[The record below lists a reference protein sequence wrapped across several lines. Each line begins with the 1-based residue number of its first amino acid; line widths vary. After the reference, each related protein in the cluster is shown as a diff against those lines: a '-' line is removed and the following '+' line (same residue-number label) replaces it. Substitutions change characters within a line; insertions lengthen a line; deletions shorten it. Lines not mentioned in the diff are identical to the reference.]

1 MNEWEIAALVLAV
14 AIVPCLAI
22 ALLDKRAT
30 SALAALEL
38 AGTLLT
44 SALMA
49 LCEGFHRQPFID
61 LALLFA
67 LLSMVGAMAFA
78 RLMERDL

>member
-1 MNEWEIAALVLAV
+1 MNEWEIAAAVLSG
-14 AIVPCLAI
+14 AILPCLAVC
-22 ALLDKRAT
+22 ALTEAF
-30 SALAALEL
+30 SALAAFEL
-38 AGTLLT
+38 AGTLLA

-67 LLSMVGAMAFA
+67 LLTMLGAFAFA

>member
-1 MNEWEIAALVLAV
+1 MNKWEIAAAVLGAG
-14 AIVPCLAI
+14 IVPLLGICLFG
-22 ALLDKRAT
+22 DVM

-38 AGTLLT
+38 AGSLLS

-67 LLSMVGAMAFA
+67 LMSMVGAMAFA
-78 RLMERDL
+78 RLMEGEV

>member
-1 MNEWEIAALVLAV
+1 MNEWEIAAGVLGA
-14 AIVPCLAI
+14 AIVPCLAVC
-22 ALLDKRAT
+22 ALSDAVN
-30 SALAALEL
+30 ALAALEL
-38 AGTLLT
+38 AGTVLA

-61 LALLFA
+61 LALVFA
-67 LLSMVGAMAFA
+67 LLSMLGAFVFA

>member
-1 MNEWEIAALVLAV
+1 MNEWEIAAAV
-14 AIVPCLAI
+14 IGGSIIPCLGVCAGSN
-22 ALLDKRAT
+22 AGN
-30 SALAALEL
+30 ALAALEL
-38 AGTLLT
+38 AGTLLA

-61 LALLFA
+61 LALVFA
-67 LLSMVGAMAFA
+67 MLTVLGAFVFA

>member
-1 MNEWEIAALVLAV
+1 MNEWEIAATVLAV
-14 AIVPCLAI
+14 AIVPCLGVCVWGRVA
-22 ALLDKRAT
+22 

-38 AGTLLT
+38 AGTLLA

-78 RLMERDL
+78 RLMEHDL

>member
-1 MNEWEIAALVLAV
+1 MNEWEVAAAVLGAAIIPCLGVCAFTGVLRALVG
-14 AIVPCLAI
+14 
-22 ALLDKRAT
+22 
-30 SALAALEL
+30 LEL
-38 AGTLLT
+38 AGTLLS

-67 LLSMVGAMAFA
+67 LLSMLGALAFA

>member
-1 MNEWEIAALVLAV
+1 MNEWEIAAAVLAG
-14 AIVPCLAI
+14 AIGPCMAVC
-22 ALLDKRAT
+22 ALTTAG

-38 AGTLLT
+38 AGTLLS

-49 LCEGFHRQPFID
+49 LSEGFHRQPFID

-67 LLSMVGAMAFA
+67 VLTMLGAFAFA

>member
-1 MNEWEIAALVLAV
+1 MNKWEIAAAVLGG
-14 AIVPCLAI
+14 AIVPCLSVC
-22 ALLDKRAT
+22 ALTGAMR
-30 SALAALEL
+30 ALASLEL
-38 AGTLLT
+38 AGTLLS

-67 LLSMVGAMAFA
+67 FLSMLGALAFA
-78 RLMERDL
+78 RLMEEDL

>member
-1 MNEWEIAALVLAV
+1 MNEWEIAAAV
-14 AIVPCLAI
+14 VGGALIPCLGVCAMCSSMDG
-22 ALLDKRAT
+22 LV
-30 SALAALEL
+30 ALEL
-38 AGTLLT
+38 AGTLLA

-67 LLSMVGAMAFA
+67 LVTMLGAFVFA

>member
-1 MNEWEIAALVLAV
+1 MNEWEIAAAVLA
-14 AIVPCLAI
+14 AAMVPCLG
-22 ALLDKRAT
+22 LCVFGEVM
-30 SALAALEL
+30 SALASLEL
-38 AGTLLT
+38 AGTLLA

-49 LCEGFHRQPFID
+49 LCEGLHRQPFVD

-67 LLSMVGAMAFA
+67 LLSMIGAMAFA

>member
-1 MNEWEIAALVLAV
+1 MNEWEVAAAVIAV
-14 AIVPCLAI
+14 AIVPCLAVCSVSS
-22 ALLDKRAT
+22 AAN
-30 SALAALEL
+30 ALAALEL
-38 AGTLLT
+38 SGTLLS

-67 LLSMVGAMAFA
+67 LLSMIGAMIFA

>member
-1 MNEWEIAALVLAV
+1 MNEWEIAAAVLGG
-14 AIVPCLAI
+14 AIVPCLGVC
-22 ALLDKRAT
+22 ALSNAVN
-30 SALAALEL
+30 ALAALEL
-38 AGTLLT
+38 AGTVLA

-61 LALLFA
+61 LALVFA
-67 LLSMVGAMAFA
+67 MLTILGSFVFA

>member
-1 MNEWEIAALVLAV
+1 MNEWEIAAAVLGG
-14 AIVPCLAI
+14 AIAPCLGVG
-22 ALLDKRAT
+22 ALSSAA

-38 AGTLLT
+38 AGTLLA

-67 LLSMVGAMAFA
+67 LLTIVGALAFA

>member
-1 MNEWEIAALVLAV
+1 MNEWEIAAAVLAA
-14 AIVPCLAI
+14 AIVPCFGVCVLGS
-22 ALLDKRAT
+22 AT
-30 SALAALEL
+30 SSLAALEL
-38 AGTLLT
+38 AGTLLA

-67 LLSMVGAMAFA
+67 LLSMIGAIAFA

>member
-1 MNEWEIAALVLAV
+1 MNEWEIAAAVLGA
-14 AIVPCLAI
+14 AIVPCLGVCVLAEVM
-22 ALLDKRAT
+22 
-30 SALAALEL
+30 SGLAALEL
-38 AGTLLT
+38 AGTLLA

-49 LCEGFHRQPFID
+49 LCEGFHRQPFVD

-78 RLMERDL
+78 RLMERTL

>member
-1 MNEWEIAALVLAV
+1 MNEWEIAAAVLGA
-14 AIVPCLAI
+14 AIVPCMAV
-22 ALLDKRAT
+22 ALWAQVT
-30 SALAALEL
+30 SALAAFEL

-67 LLSMVGAMAFA
+67 VMTVIGALAFA
-78 RLMERDL
+78 RLMERHL